1 MNPNE
6 YQEAASRTDPDRS
19 QQVVDK
25 LIDIAPNGSWLLHAQ
40 IGLAGEVGE
49 LAAAIQRWL
58 YYGKPL
64 DRTNVIEELGDLC
77 WYLAQACRA
86 MDVKLEDVMKANI
99 SKLLK
104 RYPEKYTD
112 FHAAEENR
120 DRNGERAVLEQESE
134 DIVESYRTHQRQS
147 EEAYRKSCLDAWQ
160 SSQVDPLLPVQG
172 EPPVGDP
179 AEFIRQQTGPR
190 PATPICPRCKTIVS
204 KNGYC
209 PECKV

>member
-1 MNPNE
+1 MQINE
-6 YQEAASRTDPDRS
+6 YQQLASRTDPDRTD
-19 QQVVDK
+19 QVAR
-25 LIDIAPNGSWLLHAQ
+25 LIENLNPGGSWLLHAQ

-99 SKLLK
+99 KKLEL

-120 DRNGERAVLEQESE
+120 DRSGERAVLESESGMDLGYDPYH
-134 DIVESYRTHQRQS
+134 DIVLKSM
-147 EEAYRKSCLDAWQ
+147 EAGAHATVDALK
-160 SSQVDPLLPVQG
+160 QV
-172 EPPVGDP
+172 VGDP
-179 AEFIRQQTGPR
+179 MEFVRQQTGPR

-209 PECKV
+209 PECKVRTV

>member
-1 MNPNE
+1 V
-6 YQEAASRTDPDRS
+6 AR
-19 QQVVDK
+19 
-25 LIDIAPNGSWLLHAQ
+25 LIENLKPGGSWLLHSQ

-99 SKLLK
+99 QKLLK

-120 DRNGERAVLEQESE
+120 DREQERAILDAISE
-134 DIVESYRTHQRQS
+134 QS
-147 EEAYRKSCLDAWQ
+147 EEAYRQSCLDAI
-160 SSQVDPLLPVQG
+160 SGSTVEFCAEEAV
-172 EPPVGDP
+172 EPYEAVRQIVGDSRV
-179 AEFIRQQTGPR
+179 FIEQQTGPR

-204 KNGYC
+204 KHGYC
-209 PECKV
+209 PECRIRTV